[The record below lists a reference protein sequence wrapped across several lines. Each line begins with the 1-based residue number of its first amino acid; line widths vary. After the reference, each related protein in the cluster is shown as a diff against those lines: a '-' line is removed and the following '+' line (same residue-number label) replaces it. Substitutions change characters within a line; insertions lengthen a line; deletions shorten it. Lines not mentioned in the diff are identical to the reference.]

1 MTHGW
6 ENKLFGSYTKSK
18 RQFASR
24 EKFSSFPWSL
34 LQKDFSLIL
43 FHWSLRIIECIFC
56 FTGAPDYLVFALA
69 CKAPEAELAKSV
81 CASFS
86 LSWSRL
92 SSYMNLAS
100 FKEHSWGPVDP
111 TTHQFKTR
119 RSSWLVVKGRGW
131 QNVRFLFVLCFALN
145 VCCCCY
151 SWDGP
156 GDAYLTFLRGW
167 CRASN
172 K

>member
-18 RQFASR
+18 RHFASR
-24 EKFSSFPWSL
+24 EKFRSFPWSL

-56 FTGAPDYLVFALA
+56 FTGAPDYLK
-69 CKAPEAELAKSV
+69 KAPEAELAKSV

-100 FKEHSWGPVDP
+100 FKEHSWGSVDP
-111 TTHQFKTR
+111 TTHQFTTR
-119 RSSWLVVKGRGW
+119 WSSWLVVKARGW

-145 VCCCCY
+145 VWCCY

>member
-6 ENKLFGSYTKSK
+6 ENKLFGSHTKSK

-24 EKFSSFPWSL
+24 EKFSSFPWSRF
-34 LQKDFSLIL
+34 QTDFSLIL

-56 FTGAPDYLVFALA
+56 FTSAPDYLVFALA
-69 CKAPEAELAKSV
+69 CEAPAAELAKSV

-100 FKEHSWGPVDP
+100 FKEHSWGSVDP

-119 RSSWLVVKGRGW
+119 LSSWLVVKARGW
-131 QNVRFLFVLCFALN
+131 QNVSFLFVLCFALN
-145 VCCCCY
+145 VCCCY

-156 GDAYLTFLRGW
+156 EDAYLTFLRGW
-167 CRASN
+167 CRASY